1 MTAVN
6 SSKGSSK
13 NLFGTYFKY
22 RLGIMKMNFV
32 MCCILNVLGLPLLA
46 VAAGKGFG
54 GAISEFSATA
64 RFFSMI
70 CIAALPAIAIFNALS
85 SFDYYH
91 KKDLT
96 DTIGVL
102 PLSHK
107 QRFFADLLAGLIVNA
122 VPIIPCG
129 IFCTI
134 AFANLQGKFLARYNT
149 AMLGNFHMAGIGLYI
164 AASVLFIVIFTYL
177 FTVLTSVCCGK
188 VFHSVVFVVIAIAV
202 LPLIFGGLAQCFA
215 KGILGI
221 DDKEYFWEAVK
232 LFPPAGLIHSI
243 LDAVDAPFS
252 GYLGYFIEHN
262 ELVTFSFWQIL
273 VYLIL
278 AAGIIALA
286 YFLGKRRLA
295 EHTGSAFAIK
305 PMFWV
310 LSGGI
315 TAAITITTLC
325 TSSEF
330 YGYGGLFHSYHIFSA
345 AAGLL
350 TCLVTVLLYRQ
361 KKKTFLRTL
370 AVGAGAVVVM
380 LAAWVVVDKTGSFGA
395 RYYPKSADGI
405 EYIKINSTY
414 TITEKKDIEDFASML
429 NKELRDNPK
438 GLQYSNNGGF
448 FVEMK
453 KTDGERTLRGF
464 SNAPVVEQII
474 RSLDG
479 YLDYF
484 FGELEDSPEEW
495 KAYLSYRY
503 MANHMVSSARTWVH
517 DEDVDEL
524 IKILHEEAKEKH
536 DPNAKTVI
544 EIVFYGGSNG
554 DRSFAIG
561 ENFTRTIAYL
571 SDVSYDLDDNH
582 AVIYL
587 SIEYDNYGVNQETF
601 LVRIPFEDKDDER
614 VKELVSLLEV
624 SEGEPIDP
632 NFRMRVFN
640 GPNEPGVTEENK
652 PRVLELMRELAADY
666 MFN

>member
-6 SSKGSSK
+6 SSKG
-13 NLFGTYFKY
+13 LFVTYFKY

-46 VAAGKGFG
+46 VAANKGFG
-54 GAISEFSATA
+54 GVISEFSATA

-129 IFCTI
+129 IFCVI
-134 AFANLQGKFLARYNT
+134 VFGNMQGKLLARYEA
-149 AMLGNFHMAGIGLYI
+149 AMLGNFHMVNVGLYI
-164 AASVLFIVIFTYL
+164 AAAVLFIVVFTYL

-188 VFHSVVFVVIAIAV
+188 VFHSVVFSVIAIV
-202 LPLIFGGLAQCFA
+202 ILPLLFGGLARCFA
-215 KGILGI
+215 NWILGI
-221 DDKEYFWEAVK
+221 DSKEYFWEAVK
-232 LFPPAGLIHSI
+232 FFPPAGLLRAI
-243 LDAVDAPFS
+243 LDVVEVPFS
-252 GYLGYFIEHN
+252 GYSGYFIRKDNDIARLGFGH
-262 ELVTFSFWQIL
+262 IL

-315 TAAITITTLC
+315 TAAMTIMTLC

-330 YGYGGLFHSYHIFSA
+330 YAYGGIFHSYHIFSA

-361 KKKTFLRTL
+361 KKKTFLHTL
-370 AVGAGAVVVM
+370 IVGAGAVVVM

-395 RYYPKSADGI
+395 RYYPKSADEI

-414 TITEKKDIEDFASML
+414 KITEKKDIEDFTSML
-429 NKELRDNPK
+429 NKELHDNPS
-438 GLQYSNNGGF
+438 GLAYGDWGGF

-453 KTDGERTLRGF
+453 KTDGTSIARNYTGRNLG
-464 SNAPVVEQII
+464 EQIL

-503 MANHMVSSARTWVH
+503 MSNSMVSSARTWVH

-544 EIVFYGGSNG
+544 EIVFYGLNRE
-554 DRSFAIG
+554 RSFAIG
-561 ENFTRTIAYL
+561 EDFTRTIAFL
-571 SDVSYDLDDNH
+571 SEATYDLDDNH
-582 AVIYL
+582 SVVYL
-587 SIEYDNYGVNQETF
+587 SIEYSGYGVDRDVF
-601 LVRIPFEDKDDER
+601 SVKIPFADKDDAR
-614 VKELVSLLEV
+614 VKELVSLLEA
-624 SEGEPIDP
+624 SEGEPVDP
-632 NFRMRVFN
+632 NFRMRVFS
-640 GPNEPGVTEENK
+640 GSNEPGVTEENK